1 MANLLSTIVTGG
13 SGTTPTLSLDR
24 NIASPS
30 NYYNGVQL
38 EVKATSGT
46 AGIGLHRSGFSHVGI
61 YHNATNELRFD
72 MNSGTVILNHNTGTI
87 WGSGNLTNLNQ
98 LTNGPGYITSVGN
111 ITRLWAESHP
121 NDFYVRANWTGTYWQ
136 LTSNHPSPVQVG
148 YADSAGSAGAV
159 AWGNISSKPSNIMFY
174 EGFTLDANT
183 MTTNSTGFT
192 YSVNAPFTGPIVR
205 FSTGGA
211 YDLWLGGSY
220 SGGGNSFFLR
230 TRNGDNATLNAWR
243 EIITSGNIGSQ
254 SVTSL
259 NSGNFISQRGSNGSW
274 NADFTATPAGT
285 VSYGGDL
292 GANGTNGPGGSWWI
306 QQNFRHTNSSS
317 LWGTQVAWG
326 WEDNANRLATRN
338 ITGGTFGA
346 WVYYLNSS
354 NFTTWAQ
361 EKENQ
366 RLSTGN
372 SPTFVD
378 IYANN
383 WFRNNQS
390 NEGLYNEVTTMHWS
404 SRENGF
410 WDVSSTSGES
420 SIRFYTNGH
429 INTLRGYVYS
439 DSSNNIGF
447 LNNAGNWALRM
458 NSARNAEIFGPELT
472 INVSNAGYS
481 NINMNDGDEGQRV
494 IHCNSNRIGFLNQAG
509 SWGSWCN
516 DNGSW
521 QNDTAVYSPVFY
533 DSDDSTYYL
542 DPNSTGTSLNVRG
555 EIRNPSIWI
564 NDGDGFNDYNEN
576 IRLFN
581 ASNGVSVIAFGATGT
596 GGTPATS
603 ILGFSS
609 YFETR
614 VGGTWEQRIYGGY
627 VEARG
632 SFRAP
637 IFYDSNDTTYYL
649 DPNADLSLRVYGE
662 ICNSN
667 YQPGRLQPGALN
679 IGRTDLNYAWEGGTW
694 AEDVRVGILAN
705 CSETWEIAVHDSGDS
720 VKSLIHFDGGSTI
733 TMGRDIG
740 WSTCVVNSSSGY
752 VSNGNPWGTAN
763 SAFFPNGITTAGG
776 TNWIYGFTY
785 IGNAPANGAGHEF
798 SASGTQYSTGSITTP
813 LFLVNNHSDNTR
825 GYRIHNTSGSSVS
838 AMFTNSSN
846 QLVIAAG
853 AVDQINLNKKVYVNG
868 VALGVNVAPSA
879 TAGRIDASNDIVAYS
894 SSDERL
900 KDNITPIE
908 NALDKVKSLTGVE
921 FDWKPEHKEA
931 HGHEGHDT
939 GIIAQQVLGVMPS
952 AVRTNDTGYLAVRYE
967 KLIGLLIEGMKE
979 QQTQIDELKA
989 KLDGLTK

>member
-121 NDFYVRANWTGTYWQ
+121 DDYYVRANWTGSYWQ

-148 YADSAGSAGAV
+148 YADSSGNSATTSQRGFDYLYTTSYLESAGAV
-159 AWGNISSKPSNIMFY
+159 YGTVFY
-174 EGFTLDANT
+174 DNNDRAYYVDP
-183 MTTNSTGFT
+183 NSLSRIDRLQVVG
-192 YSVNAPFTGPIVR
+192 GW
-205 FSTGGA
+205 GGA
-211 YDLWLGGSY
+211 TPNDGQINIRGSY
-220 SGGGNSFFLR
+220 PSITFRNTISNNMWLRHMDGDGEIQHYFAPSGV
-230 TRNGDNATLNAWR
+230 DATDWSIKHSMR
-243 EIITSGNIGSQ
+243 KDGTFQ
-254 SVTSL
+254 
-259 NSGNFISQRGSNGSW
+259 SNGSMR
-274 NADFTATPAGT
+274 AP
-285 VSYGGDL
+285 
-292 GANGTNGPGGSWWI
+292 I
-306 QQNFRHTNSSS
+306 
-317 LWGTQVAWG
+317 
-326 WEDNANRLATRN
+326 
-338 ITGGTFGA
+338 
-346 WVYYLNSS
+346 
-354 NFTTWAQ
+354 
-361 EKENQ
+361 
-366 RLSTGN
+366 
-372 SPTFVD
+372 
-378 IYANN
+378 
-383 WFRNNQS
+383 
-390 NEGLYNEVTTMHWS
+390 
-404 SRENGF
+404 
-410 WDVSSTSGES
+410 
-420 SIRFYTNGH
+420 
-429 INTLRGYVYS
+429 
-439 DSSNNIGF
+439 
-447 LNNAGNWALRM
+447 
-458 NSARNAEIFGPELT
+458 
-472 INVSNAGYS
+472 
-481 NINMNDGDEGQRV
+481 
-494 IHCNSNRIGFLNQAG
+494 
-509 SWGSWCN
+509 
-516 DNGSW
+516 
-521 QNDTAVYSPVFY
+521 FY
-533 DSDDSTYYL
+533 DSNDTTYYL

-555 EIRNPSIWI
+555 DIRNPSIWI
-564 NDGDGFNDYNEN
+564 NDGDGVNDYNEN

-637 IFYDSNDTTYYL
+637 IFYDSENTAYYV
-649 DPNADLSLRVYGE
+649 DPNSNSKLVNLGLGGATPDIRLSVSGDAHIDGFLYQGGTAGTINSWGSRTYTSSGQWTNNANTVRFDNFGYGSTWSLTIDTSGNVQSSASMRAPIFYDSADTSYYGDFAGFSRMSEIGVTNHYVYNYDSVESGRAAEEFGVVGKYVATRNAAGNYPSFSFENVYGNHSWGTMARFH
-662 ICNSN
+662 IRQSGADRPSIQFSSGSSN
-667 YQPGRLQPGALN
+667 DRWN
-679 IGRTDLNYAWEGGTW
+679 IGFCTGTDNSFRISQNMAYRPDGSGVSDGWGT
-694 AEDVRVGILAN
+694 ARLIMNTSGVVDVPQ
-705 CSETWEIAVHDSGDS
+705 
-720 VKSLIHFDGGSTI
+720 
-733 TMGRDIG
+733 
-740 WSTCVVNSSSGY
+740 GY
-752 VSNGNPWGTAN
+752 ISNGNPWGTAN

-776 TNWIYGFTY
+776 TNWIYGTTTF
-785 IGNAPANGAGHEF
+785 IGNAPGNGAGHDF
-798 SASGTQYSTGSITTP
+798 SSSGHQYSTGSITTP

-825 GYRIHNTSGSSVS
+825 GYRIHNTSSASVS
-838 AMFTNSSN
+838 AMFVNSSN

-853 AVDQINLNKKVYVNG
+853 AVDQINLNKKVYVNA

-967 KLIGLLIEGMKE
+967 KLIGLLIEANKE
-979 QQTQIDELKA
+979 LAARVEELEK
-989 KLDGLTK
+989 KIG